1 MQGWLAWVAGM
12 GGLQGWLAGVAGR
25 GGWQGWLACMG
36 TSCELR
42 ETATV
47 YNTMLYNYTVNI
59 CMLALTLNR
68 KRLRCHV
75 LSIYLPT

>member
-1 MQGWLAWVAGM
+1 
-12 GGLQGWLAGVAGR
+12 
-25 GGWQGWLACMG
+25 MG

-59 CMLALTLNR
+59 CMLALTLVQDG
-68 KRLRCHV
+68 KRLKCYV
-75 LSIYLPT
+75 LFIYLPT